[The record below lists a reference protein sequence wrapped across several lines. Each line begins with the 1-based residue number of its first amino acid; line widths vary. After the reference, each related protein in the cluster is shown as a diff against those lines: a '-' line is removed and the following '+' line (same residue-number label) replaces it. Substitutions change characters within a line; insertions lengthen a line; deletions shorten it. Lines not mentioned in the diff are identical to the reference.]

1 MPFGSTGTNL
11 RQDTKMVKEHG
22 GATGDRGATSPVE
35 TREFTGM
42 AGHGFLPRR
51 DPLQATLCPTLITE
65 VDFSSARQATTFLA
79 KRPELDHGLVEAELE
94 NALSLSNDENAQTAY
109 FHVVLKSKMSFRQ
122 TNIRYL
128 ALCRENKIA
137 PPPL

>member
-1 MPFGSTGTNL
+1 MLFGSSGMNL

-35 TREFTGM
+35 TCEFTGM

-51 DPLQATLCPTLITE
+51 GPLQATLYPTLTE
-65 VDFSSARQATTFLA
+65 VDFSSARQATTFQA

-94 NALSLSNDENAQTAY
+94 YALSLSNDENVQMAY
-109 FHVVLKSKMSFRQ
+109 FHVVLKSKMSVRH
-122 TNIRYL
+122 NV
-128 ALCRENKIA
+128 
-137 PPPL
+137 